1 MWEKSWNDRRDL
13 FLSVRD
19 NINPI
24 ESNLL
29 SNPKSEKLCQKKSK
43 DQNHLGVLQFTSPT
57 RSRGEDWSLSLGR
70 FICKCSIKSNYD
82 HALSSARSLQQN
94 WLSCRNS

>member
-1 MWEKSWNDRRDL
+1 
-13 FLSVRD
+13 LSVRD

-57 RSRGEDWSLSLGR
+57 RSRGED
-70 FICKCSIKSNYD
+70 
-82 HALSSARSLQQN
+82 
-94 WLSCRNS
+94 